1 MKLPEYITAAEVK
14 RVCKNLG
21 IRDWSKL
28 KKPEVMLKEAKII
41 LKGINPKDLKI
52 DIEQFRI
59 GLEVELEHGT
69 VFKNFNVTNNHP
81 ILTGKIVL
89 AHFMESLDYY
99 KRLEV
104 AELEGD
110 MLKAIHKKN
119 LKKITSLYKNC
130 RGKNQIEQIRSER
143 ALIQYSQ

>member
-28 KKPEVMLKEAKII
+28 KKPKVMLKEAKII

-52 DIEQFRI
+52 DTEQFRI
-59 GLEVELEHGT
+59 GLEVEFEHGT

-104 AELEGD
+104 AELEDD

-119 LKKITSLYKNC
+119 LKKITSLYK
-130 RGKNQIEQIRSER
+130 RIAETKIKLSKSEVSE
-143 ALIQYSQ
+143 L

>member
-28 KKPEVMLKEAKII
+28 KKPKVMLKEAKII
-41 LKGINPKDLKI
+41 LKEINPKDLKI

-119 LKKITSLYKNC
+119 LKKITSLYK
-130 RGKNQIEQIRSER
+130 RIAEAKIKLSKSEVSE
-143 ALIQYSQ
+143 L

>member
-41 LKGINPKDLKI
+41 LKGINQKDLKI

-59 GLEVELEHGT
+59 GLDVELEHGT

-89 AHFMESLDYY
+89 EHFMESLDYY

-119 LKKITSLYKNC
+119 LKKITSLYK
-130 RGKNQIEQIRSER
+130 RIAEEKIKLSKSEVSE
-143 ALIQYSQ
+143 L